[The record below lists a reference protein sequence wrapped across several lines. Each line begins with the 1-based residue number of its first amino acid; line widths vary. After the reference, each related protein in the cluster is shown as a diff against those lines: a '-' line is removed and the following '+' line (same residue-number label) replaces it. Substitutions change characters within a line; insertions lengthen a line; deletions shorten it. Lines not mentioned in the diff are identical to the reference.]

1 LAHHIFFKGSFMRQ
15 VFWFFLFGCLCV
27 TSAWAVDV
35 NTATEAQLDSVKGL
49 GPSSTARIL
58 QAREAGTFKDWKDFM
73 ARVKGIKL
81 GTARKLSS
89 AGLTVNGAQLP
100 DTPQ

>member
-1 LAHHIFFKGSFMRQ
+1 MRQ
-15 VFWFFLFGCLCV
+15 LWIFLLGLVCTV
-27 TSAWAVDV
+27 QVWAVDV
-35 NTATEAQLDSVKGL
+35 NTATEAQLDNVKGL

-58 QAREAGTFKDWKDFM
+58 QAREAGPFKDWKDFM

-89 AGLTVNGAQLP
+89 AGLTVDSAPLP
-100 DTPQ
+100 DAAQ